1 MDDWV
6 NVNEKMPKNLVDVL
20 CYYIRNMSIYQ
31 KVMCLNIDGE
41 WQGEDDLNPKGENVT
56 HWMPLPKPPNVRIN
70 TSP

>member
-41 WQGEDDLNPKGENVT
+41 WQGEDDLSPKGENVT
-56 HWMPLPKPPNVRIN
+56 HWMPLPQPPNV
-70 TSP
+70 